1 MFMGQY
7 SHSIDEKGRLIIPA
21 KLREGLGMH
30 FVVTKGFDRCLYLY
44 PESEWERIAEQ
55 FRSIPS
61 KKEARQLE
69 RTFIGSARELE
80 VDKKGRALVPQ
91 DLREFAGIEK
101 DVVLVGIL
109 NKVEIWSRDR
119 FEETTGDGDMDEM
132 AEDMADLGLVL

>member
-1 MFMGQY
+1 M
-7 SHSIDEKGRLIIPA
+7 
-21 KLREGLGMH
+21 
-30 FVVTKGFDRCLYLY
+30 
-44 PESEWERIAEQ
+44 
-55 FRSIPS
+55 
-61 KKEARQLE
+61 
-69 RTFIGSARELE
+69 
-80 VDKKGRALVPQ
+80 DKQGRALVPQ

>member
-80 VDKKGRALVPQ
+80 VDKQGRALVPQ
-91 DLREFAGIEK
+91 DLREFAGIE
-101 DVVLVGIL
+101 